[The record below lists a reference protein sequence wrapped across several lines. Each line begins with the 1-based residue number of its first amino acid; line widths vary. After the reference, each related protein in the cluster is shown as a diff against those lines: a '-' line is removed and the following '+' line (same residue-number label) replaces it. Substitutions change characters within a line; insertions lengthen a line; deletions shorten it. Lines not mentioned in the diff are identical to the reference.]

1 MYASEKVSSSVGRSL
16 YLKGAVTDDK
26 PSSRKASNLRGSGT
40 YGNQQ
45 AEPKKGE
52 SKMVAGKSWET
63 SSRHKTD
70 TEDRVEMR
78 KEQMLSYLVRRIVG
92 QVQVWQ

>member
-1 MYASEKVSSSVGRSL
+1 MYASEKVSSSVERSL
-16 YLKGAVTDDK
+16 YLKSAVTDDK
-26 PSSRKASNLRGSGT
+26 PSSRKASHLRGSGT

-52 SKMVAGKSWET
+52 RKMVAGKSWVA

-70 TEDRVEMR
+70 TEGRT
-78 KEQMLSYLVRRIVG
+78 KNQMLNYLLRRIGG
-92 QVQVWQ
+92 QVQAWQQD